1 MAFDLSSPLS
11 VEIWKSEDFLKPWR
25 EKWASLLG
33 WKPPRIQHTWQKA
46 GRPRVTC
53 CLDPASLPQKEL
65 CQRQL
70 KSRGRSY
77 GKSSFVPFSA
87 GASSFLFFAV
97 CFFLTL
103 QYCNGFATHQHES
116 SMGVHMFPIPNPPP
130 TSPTYTIP
138 LGHPSAPAPSILH
151 PASNLDWWFIS
162 YIIHDSMPFSQIIPP
177 SPSPTESLLCF
188 KQVNI
193 CYTRGYMG
201 WW

>member
-1 MAFDLSSPLS
+1 MHTVLLKKKKYQKGWLHGHAKPLGGQLIATCMCSLVSMAFDLSSPLS

-97 CFFLTL
+97 FF
-103 QYCNGFATHQHES
+103 F
-116 SMGVHMFPIPNPPP
+116 
-130 TSPTYTIP
+130 
-138 LGHPSAPAPSILH
+138 
-151 PASNLDWWFIS
+151 
-162 YIIHDSMPFSQIIPP
+162 
-177 SPSPTESLLCF
+177 
-188 KQVNI
+188 
-193 CYTRGYMG
+193 
-201 WW
+201 